1 MERGW
6 AQSTGNGILT
16 MYWGSVG
23 LMGRLRKKC
32 LSFSHQH
39 RKPNVNWISSLS
51 ESDRLEIQLTFGSR
65 CWWLNER
72 HFSGK
77 RPIEP
82 TDPQYIVGSSSS
94 QPSGTKSG
102 TKSIPNNELRF
113 GASANMRNQVEPN
126 QEPNQFPIMSW
137 DFAFLPTCGTKWNQ
151 GRNQVNSQ

>member
-1 MERGW
+1 MKLGVIPGLLIILLFKSPDAWNQNPFANILLEFYGW
-6 AQSTGNGILT
+6 GPRT
-16 MYWGSVG
+16 
-23 LMGRLRKKC
+23 
-32 LSFSHQH
+32 
-39 RKPNVNWISSLS
+39 NVNWISSLS
-51 ESDRLEIQLTFGSR
+51 DSDRLEIQLTFGSR

-72 HFSGK
+72 HFLCK
-77 RPIEP
+77 RPIKP

-126 QEPNQFPIMSW
+126 QEPNQFPIVSW